1 MSQTEESN
9 VERSVMGKII
19 EKERKDIKMIKEMIF
34 NYVPVPPHGVEKTKG
49 VGR

>member
-19 EKERKDIKMIKEMIF
+19 EKERKDVKMIKELLF
-34 NYVPVPPHGVEKTKG
+34 NYVPVHVQCGDKG
-49 VGR
+49 KGGR

>member
-19 EKERKDIKMIKEMIF
+19 EKERKDVKMIKEILF
-34 NYVPVPPHGVEKTKG
+34 NYVPVHVQGSDRGKG
-49 VGR
+49 GR